1 MHTNPEAVQS
11 PDVPTSDAFTR
22 TMGQICWLMTL
33 SPAHRDQPISL
44 IEAHVSAP
52 LMFKQ
57 VRVYLKDKQPLAA
70 VIWAYASDDIK
81 QKIVEGSHTMALN
94 DWRSGPEVVVVDCIS
109 PFAPRE
115 TFVNQFMA
123 QVPSPN
129 KHQPN

>member
-1 MHTNPEAVQS
+1 MSTKPAAVKP
-11 PDVPTSDAFTR
+11 PDVPTSEEFTR

-33 SPAHRDQPISL
+33 SPAHRDRPISL

-70 VIWAYASDDIK
+70 VTWAYASDEVK
-81 QKIVEGSHTMALN
+81 RKIAEGNHVMGLN

-109 PFAPRE
+109 PFAPSE

-123 QVPSPN
+123 QVPLQN
-129 KHQPN
+129 KSNPT

>member
-1 MHTNPEAVQS
+1 MNTKPEAVQP
-11 PDVPTSDAFTR
+11 PDVPTSEEFTR

-33 SPAHRDQPISL
+33 SPAHRDRPISL

-52 LMFKQ
+52 LMLKQ
-57 VRVYLKDKQPLAA
+57 VRVYLKDKQPVAV

-81 QKIVEGSHTMALN
+81 QKIDGGYHTMALN

-109 PFAPRE
+109 PFAPPE

-129 KHQPN
+129 KRQPT

>member
-1 MHTNPEAVQS
+1 MHTKSEAVQP
-11 PDVPTSDAFTR
+11 PDVPKSEEFTR
-22 TMGQICWLMTL
+22 TMGQISWLMTL
-33 SPAHRDQPISL
+33 STAHRDQPISL

-57 VRVYLKDKQPLAA
+57 VRVYLKNKQPLAA
-70 VIWAYASDDIK
+70 VIWAYASQDIK
-81 QKIVEGSHTMALN
+81 QKIADGNYTMALN

-109 PFAPRE
+109 PFAPPE

-123 QVPSPN
+123 HVPSPN